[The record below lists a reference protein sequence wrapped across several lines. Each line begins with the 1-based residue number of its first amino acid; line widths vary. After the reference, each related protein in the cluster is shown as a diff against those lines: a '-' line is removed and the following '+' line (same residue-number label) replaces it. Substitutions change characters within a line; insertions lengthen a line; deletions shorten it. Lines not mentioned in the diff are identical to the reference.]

1 MTMFDDLDQRLI
13 AELRADA
20 RLPALT
26 LSRRL
31 GVSRGTIQN
40 RIARLRRDKVIL
52 GFTVRLGDAVE
63 GNAIRAVTM
72 IEIRS
77 GDTRSVIAA
86 LKRLPEVAA
95 LHSTHGRW
103 DLVASL
109 VASDLSALDQAL
121 AAIRQV
127 PGVSASETT
136 ILMTPV

>member
-1 MTMFDDLDQRLI
+1 MLDDLDHRLI

-26 LSRRL
+26 LARRL

-52 GFTVRLGDAVE
+52 GFTLRLDGAAE
-63 GNAIRAVTM
+63 GHAIRAMTM

-77 GDTRSVIAA
+77 GDTRNVVSA
-86 LKRLPEVAA
+86 LKRLPAVAA

-109 VASDLSALDQAL
+109 VASDLGALDQTL
-121 AAIRQV
+121 AAIRQIT
-127 PGVSASETT
+127 GVSASETT
-136 ILMTPV
+136 ILMAAV

>member
-1 MTMFDDLDQRLI
+1 MLDELDQRLI

-20 RLPALT
+20 RMPALT
-26 LSRRL
+26 LARRL

-52 GFTVRLGDAVE
+52 GFTIRLGE
-63 GNAIRAVTM
+63 GGEGQAIRAVTM

-77 GDTRSVIAA
+77 GDTRTVISA
-86 LKRLPEVAA
+86 LKRLPAVAT
-95 LHSTHGRW
+95 LHTTHGRW
-103 DLVASL
+103 DLVANL
-109 VASDLSALDQAL
+109 VANDLSVLDAAL

-136 ILMTPV
+136 ILMAAL